1 MLHGLDSNR
10 SVTEFDSG
18 FVPDVPKIFAK
29 VSQEF
34 VIYTSHLSHTRIHLE
49 KQSSNIFKCSMRYL
63 FYSFL

>member
-1 MLHGLDSNR
+1 MILNYCANARCTLQMLHGLDTNR

-34 VIYTSHLSHTRIHLE
+34 VI
-49 KQSSNIFKCSMRYL
+49 
-63 FYSFL
+63 

>member
-1 MLHGLDSNR
+1 MILNYCTNARCTLRMLHGLDSNR

-34 VIYTSHLSHTRIHLE
+34 VI
-49 KQSSNIFKCSMRYL
+49 
-63 FYSFL
+63 